1 MHLSIY
7 ETIKRKIE
15 EKIDRRILFFF
26 AGERMRIDKSFFF
39 IGSYFNWHAEK
50 FVYYWPMLKTCYN
63 DILAIFVKRTD
74 FCLVSR
80 FRVFE
85 RLLKDWMD

>member
-26 AGERMRIDKSFFF
+26 AGERMRIDKSFVF

-63 DILAIFVKRTD
+63 DILYRQYSSNRQIFVLFRD
-74 FCLVSR
+74 FVSSN
-80 FRVFE
+80 
-85 RLLKDWMD
+85 DY